1 MAELGANGVE
11 AHVDGGVD
19 DQGVFVLDV
28 GGELDVSNFE
38 VVRSKVDALLAAEP
52 RSVVVDLGSLSF
64 MDSSGIALL
73 VGIGNR
79 VDDLRVRNPTPVVRR
94 IIEVCGLAD
103 AVGLHPV

>member
-11 AHVDGGVD
+11 AHVDGGVTD
-19 DQGVFVLDV
+19 DGVFVLDL

-38 VVRSKVDALLAAEP
+38 AVRSQVDALLGADP

-94 IIEVCGLAD
+94 IIELCGLAD
-103 AVGLHPV
+103 ALGLQPV

>member
-11 AHVDGGVD
+11 ALVGGGID
-19 DQGVFVLDV
+19 DDGVFVLDL
-28 GGELDVSNFE
+28 GGQLDVSNFE
-38 VVRSKVDALLAAEP
+38 AVRSKVDALLSADP

-79 VDDLRVRNPTPVVRR
+79 VEHLRVRNPTPIVRR
-94 IIEVCGLAD
+94 IIELCGLAD
-103 AVGLHPV
+103 AVGLQV